1 MMMEHTTKKVE
12 HNTFFW
18 VSVTF
23 FVIFYPMLIS
33 IYVFLPLFI
42 GAMSYILIRGLEK
55 NSLVT
60 VFMAIIYLLN
70 LEVNLSLPLFLT
82 LIASFLFYVMIYHS
96 LLHFRKCKICKPL
109 LSVIILD
116 LMYLGA
122 LFSFDFIF
130 QTQSIFLDNI
140 LLYSLVVDMLIVV
153 LL

>member
-1 MMMEHTTKKVE
+1 MENTTKKVE

-18 VSVTF
+18 VFVTF
-23 FVIFYPMLIS
+23 FIFFYPMLIS

-42 GAMSYILIRGLEK
+42 GAISYILIRGLER
-55 NSLVT
+55 NSLAT
-60 VFMAIIYLLN
+60 ILLSIIYLIN

-82 LIASFLFYVMIYHS
+82 LISSFLFYVMIYHS
-96 LLHFRKCKICKPL
+96 LLHFSRCKICKPL

-130 QTQSIFLDNI
+130 QTQSIFLDSI
-140 LLYSLVVDMLIVV
+140 LLYSLVVDMLVVV